1 MNNTLVKI
9 LRDKNLLTIRPV
21 AKYVKFLEDDVPQYY
36 SGNGE
41 WLKGY
46 IPKSA
51 EAFWLAG
58 EDKICLSSC

>member
-9 LRDKNLLTIRPV
+9 LRDKGLLTIRPV

-41 WLKGY
+41 WLNGY
-46 IPKSA
+46 VPKSV
-51 EAFWLAG
+51 EAYL
-58 EDKICLSSC
+58 LS

>member
-9 LRDKNLLTIRPV
+9 LRDKDLLTLRPV

-46 IPKSA
+46 VPKSA
-51 EAFWLAG
+51 GAYLLINEG
-58 EDKICLSSC
+58 VGNE